1 MFETLGTS
9 VIDQTSTL
17 LKKGVTPRVVTAHQR
32 VLDRNPYS
40 EAQNFASLIR
50 NPVKMIAMSIP
61 TNQMSMTT
69 RTTYIT
75 RFSGVSRRGIRTI
88 NRQ

>member
-1 MFETLGTS
+1 
-9 VIDQTSTL
+9 
-17 LKKGVTPRVVTAHQR
+17 
-32 VLDRNPYS
+32 
-40 EAQNFASLIR
+40 
-50 NPVKMIAMSIP
+50 MIAMSIP